1 MPNVFEQAYSAV
13 DTVEELVVS
22 RVEDAR
28 ETAMTLQVE
37 ALETIAQLRGVGF
50 VFNGG
55 PLPEPPRLDSTVRV
69 DLDLPVISPTSFGS
83 VTFQP
88 PDRPTLVEVEDLELP
103 EIPDFV
109 ASIHTL
115 SIPQPPAWSAPGAE
129 PEEPE
134 LDAIILPDD
143 PTLVLPAVP
152 TLDDLAIPTF
162 DGLTIPTFDDAAPEF
177 TGTELPT
184 VLQWAEPTYNTEILD
199 EAFAEIRRLW
209 AGGSGIPEA
218 VERAMVERAQS
229 REDEIAARE
238 IDAVSEEF
246 SSRGFTMPTGMQA
259 ARVDALRQALA
270 VKKLGL
276 NRDLTIKFAE
286 AQIEN
291 VRFGITQALGGEQLL
306 INIFENSANR
316 VFEAAKFRVESQ
328 LRIYD
333 AQVALFNA
341 RMNAFQIRA
350 QVFDIRVRAAL
361 SELEIFKAEIEA
373 ALARGQLNQQ
383 RVQIYTAQVQAVQT
397 GIEVFKAQM
406 QGAEIQS
413 GVQRNRIE
421 AYRARVQAYAE
432 RIAADKVRFDAY
444 AAQVAAESAKAGI
457 IESEARAYAAL
468 VAGKTSV
475 VDLNLKRLELRV
487 QKNQQ
492 NVTVYAADLE
502 AEKTRM
508 QSQLSTVQAAAQAY
522 TADTQRFSAA
532 ASAETAKAQLEI
544 SAKETELRSNISFYQ
559 AKVQA
564 YLGLLEQM
572 IRQATL
578 SVDSVKA
585 AGQLLSTLAAGAMA
599 GVHVGASLSGGG
611 AVNASGAYSD
621 SDSRSTTTQTSTSTS
636 TTTNYNYEG
645 T

>member
-1 MPNVFEQAYSAV
+1 MPNVFEQAYTAV
-13 DTVEELVVS
+13 DTVEGLVAS

-28 ETAMTLQVE
+28 ATAEVLQAE
-37 ALETIAQLRGVGF
+37 ALETIAHLQGISF
-50 VFNGG
+50 TFNGG
-55 PLPEPPRLDSTVRV
+55 PLPEPPRLGSSVRL
-69 DLDLPVISPTSFGS
+69 DLDLPVISPTSFGG
-83 VTFQP
+83 VTFQA
-88 PDRPTLVEVEDLELP
+88 PDRPDLVDVDELDIP
-103 EIPDFV
+103 VIPDFTP
-109 ASIHTL
+109 SIIAL
-115 SIPQPPAWSAPGAE
+115 NIPQPPPWSAPGPE
-129 PEEPE
+129 PDEPV
-134 LDAIILPDD
+134 LGDIVLPDD
-143 PTLVLPAVP
+143 PGIVLPAVP

-177 TGTELPT
+177 TGTELPSI
-184 VLQWAEPTYNTEILD
+184 LQWAEPVYATEILD

-259 ARVDALRQALA
+259 ARIDELRQTLA

-291 VRFGITQALGGEQLL
+291 VRFGITQAIGGEQLL
-306 INIFENSANR
+306 INLFDNSANR
-316 VFEAAKFRVESQ
+316 MFEAAKFRVESQ

-361 SELEIFKAEIEA
+361 TALEVYKAEIEA
-373 ALARGQLNQQ
+373 ALARGQLNEQ
-383 RVQIYTAQVQAVQT
+383 RVRVYTAQVQAVQT
-397 GIEVFKAQM
+397 AIEVFKAQM

-413 GVQRNRIE
+413 SVQRNQIE

-432 RIAADKVRFDAY
+432 RIGADKIRFDAY
-444 AAQVAAESAKAGI
+444 AAQVAAEAAKSGI
-457 IESEARAYAAL
+457 VEAEARAYAAL
-468 VAGKTSV
+468 VAGKASV
-475 VDLNLKRLELRV
+475 ADLNLKRLELRI

-508 QSQLSTVQAAAQAY
+508 QSQLGTIQAAAQAY
-522 TADTQRFSAA
+522 TADTQRFAA
-532 ASAETAKAQLEI
+532 QAGAETAQAQLAI
-544 SAKETELRSNISFYQ
+544 SAKETELRSNIAFYQ

-564 YLGLLEQM
+564 YLGLMEQM
-572 IRQATL
+572 IRQAAL

-599 GVHVGASLSGGG
+599 GVHVGANLSGGG
-611 AVNASGAYSD
+611 QVSASGAYSD
-621 SDSRSTTTQTSTSTS
+621 SDSRSTTTQTSTN
-636 TTTNYNYEG
+636 TNYNYEG